1 MQMHEISSLPN
12 AFEARPCGPRTYRPL
27 RQRARGRLEKDI
39 KGSCVRQTGEGAME
53 TDVGDGDTQEP
64 PIDSLIERASLC
76 VPDYANNTV
85 LHHGDDGFKAALR
98 QYFPSGESNV
108 TERLM
113 ELKSQLKSASTH
125 DFWGILMEEICDIL
139 GAQSAY
145 VAKRMLVDD
154 QDSAIEMPEL
164 GEPGSCLMGV
174 AFYLNNGKDPKQM
187 FRDYR
192 YHAFGTPCAHMRH
205 DKVFIVP
212 ERLSEFTPNNPN
224 SFGFHEEAYIG
235 VPLFTEGRCF
245 AHFGVVWS
253 SEGATKRKLGW
264 PFIEMFLHSLEDM
277 ILQRLL
283 EGRGFVKE
291 MAPTDSASAKVI
303 PLTAITAT
311 QSLKPY
317 ARSLS
322 HELRTPMQGVVGMLD
337 IMYSTVLDAMEHQ
350 QSERVRSVF
359 ADLKTHIEVVQE
371 SSRRA
376 VEAADNVVHA
386 YDLNMQMPETPLS
399 ANDLTNSFKGTS
411 GPSLFHRRWS
421 GSDSIPIVMKRKRIE
436 ELNFEPGPPLKRRLT
451 VTEAE
456 IINSYCAGQTI
467 TASSPS
473 TSRTTSST
481 ETSMSTMASSVSL
494 SAPHSPEQKHI
505 TSAVLSP
512 THRRVI
518 TREFMRSLV
527 NEALRNGR
535 TTSEVHEETDLGEH
549 IHIISTGSNG
559 EPQDRTIHLEIGSDV
574 PEVIIT
580 EEQHLQFALQKLVD
594 NAIKFTE
601 HGTIS
606 ITVKIARSLQVVE
619 IWVVDTGC
627 GISEESKSS
636 LFKPH
641 FQEDASI
648 SRSRD
653 GLGLSLFNAKAH
665 VRKNL
670 GGDVTL
676 ERSCTHGPHKGSEF
690 LIRLPISALETGKT
704 DTPLVGT
711 PPPGGFDS
719 PRLSPLP
726 ESSMD
731 SRPVSA
737 QSEPEQ
743 KRAKSTGKRVA
754 FNPNLAQDYPL
765 NILIAEDN
773 AINRDVAV
781 GSLKKLGYSKNN
793 ITLAFDGAEA
803 VKHYEASL
811 DKPQAERF
819 HVILMDIWMPN
830 LDGYGATTQI
840 MNLSQQRGLPTKII
854 AVTAD
859 ITEDSVDRAKVAGM
873 QGFLAK
879 PYKVFDIE
887 RLIVEHFDK
896 CC

>member
-1 MQMHEISSLPN
+1 
-12 AFEARPCGPRTYRPL
+12 
-27 RQRARGRLEKDI
+27 
-39 KGSCVRQTGEGAME
+39 
-53 TDVGDGDTQEP
+53 
-64 PIDSLIERASLC
+64 
-76 VPDYANNTV
+76 
-85 LHHGDDGFKAALR
+85 
-98 QYFPSGESNV
+98 
-108 TERLM
+108 
-113 ELKSQLKSASTH
+113 
-125 DFWGILMEEICDIL
+125 
-139 GAQSAY
+139 
-145 VAKRMLVDD
+145 
-154 QDSAIEMPEL
+154 
-164 GEPGSCLMGV
+164 
-174 AFYLNNGKDPKQM
+174 
-187 FRDYR
+187 
-192 YHAFGTPCAHMRH
+192 
-205 DKVFIVP
+205 
-212 ERLSEFTPNNPN
+212 
-224 SFGFHEEAYIG
+224 
-235 VPLFTEGRCF
+235 
-245 AHFGVVWS
+245 
-253 SEGATKRKLGW
+253 
-264 PFIEMFLHSLEDM
+264 
-277 ILQRLL
+277 
-283 EGRGFVKE
+283 
-291 MAPTDSASAKVI
+291 
-303 PLTAITAT
+303 
-311 QSLKPY
+311 
-317 ARSLS
+317 
-322 HELRTPMQGVVGMLD
+322 
-337 IMYSTVLDAMEHQ
+337 
-350 QSERVRSVF
+350 
-359 ADLKTHIEVVQE
+359 
-371 SSRRA
+371 
-376 VEAADNVVHA
+376 
-386 YDLNMQMPETPLS
+386 
-399 ANDLTNSFKGTS
+399 
-411 GPSLFHRRWS
+411 
-421 GSDSIPIVMKRKRIE
+421 
-436 ELNFEPGPPLKRRLT
+436 
-451 VTEAE
+451 
-456 IINSYCAGQTI
+456 
-467 TASSPS
+467 
-473 TSRTTSST
+473 
-481 ETSMSTMASSVSL
+481 MASSVSL
-494 SAPHSPEQKHI
+494 SAPHSPEEKHI

-535 TTSEVHEETDLGEH
+535 PTSEVHEETDLGEH

-559 EPQDRTIHLEIGSDV
+559 ETQDRTIHLEIGPDV

-606 ITVKIARSLQVVE
+606 ITVKIARSSHVVE

-711 PPPGGFDS
+711 PPPAGFDS

-726 ESSMD
+726 EPSMD

-737 QSEPEQ
+737 DSSSRQ
-743 KRAKSTGKRVA
+743 KSAKSARKRVA

-773 AINRDVAV
+773 AINRDVAI
-781 GSLKKLGYSKNN
+781 GSLNKLGYSKDN
-793 ITLAFDGAEA
+793 ITLAFDGTEA

-811 DKPQAERF
+811 DKPAAERF
-819 HVILMDIWMPN
+819 SVILMDIWMPN

-840 MNLSQQRGLPTKII
+840 MNLAQQRGEPTKII

-859 ITEDSVDRAKVAGM
+859 ITEDSVDRAKMAGM

-887 RLIVEHFDK
+887 RLIVEHFEK
-896 CC
+896 CF

>member
-1 MQMHEISSLPN
+1 MHDIFSRPD

-27 RQRARGRLEKDI
+27 RQRARIRLEKDI
-39 KGSCVRQTGEGAME
+39 KSPLARQVGEGEME
-53 TDVGDGDTQEP
+53 ADVGEGDVQEP
-64 PIDSLIERASLC
+64 PIDNLIDRTSLC
-76 VPDYANNTV
+76 LPHFANDAI
-85 LHHGDDGFKAALR
+85 LHHGDVGFRDALR
-98 QYFPSGESNV
+98 RYFPSAESNAS
-108 TERLM
+108 ERLV
-113 ELKSQLKSASTH
+113 ELKSQLRSASTH
-125 DFWGILMEEICDIL
+125 DFWGILMEEMCDIT
-139 GAQSAY
+139 GSQCGF

-154 QDSAIEMPEL
+154 QDSAVEMPEL
-164 GEPGSCLMGV
+164 GDPGSCLMGV
-174 AFYLNNGKDPKQM
+174 AFYINNGTDVKKLY
-187 FRDYR
+187 RDYR
-192 YHAFGTPCAHMRH
+192 YHAFGTPCGYMRH

-224 SFGFHEEAYIG
+224 TVPWEKSEAFIG
-235 VPLFTEGRCF
+235 LPLFTEGKCF
-245 AHFGVVWS
+245 AHFGMVWS
-253 SEGATKRKLGW
+253 SEGATKRKLSW
-264 PFIEMFLHSLEDM
+264 SFIEMFMHSLEDM
-277 ILQRLL
+277 ILQRIL

-291 MAPTDSASAKVI
+291 MAPPDSASAKII
-303 PLTAITAT
+303 PLTAITAS

-337 IMYSTVLDAMEHQ
+337 IMYSTVLDAINNQ
-350 QSERVRSVF
+350 QSDRVRSVF
-359 ADLKTHIEVVQE
+359 KDLKTHIEVVQE

-386 YDLNMQMPETPLS
+386 YDLNMQMPETPL
-399 ANDLTNSFKGTS
+399 TPNSLDSFRTS
-411 GPSLFHRRWS
+411 KSEPPLSHRRWPS
-421 GSDSIPIVMKRKRIE
+421 ADSIPVVIKRKRTE
-436 ELNFEPGPPLKRRLT
+436 ELNFEPGPPLKR
-451 VTEAE
+451 VFAMTEAE
-456 IINSYCAGQTI
+456 IINSYCSGQTSFTSNGPSTNGTSSAETLMST
-467 TASSPS
+467 TASSVDLGAERQLPD
-473 TSRTTSST
+473 
-481 ETSMSTMASSVSL
+481 
-494 SAPHSPEQKHI
+494 QKHI

-527 NEALRNGR
+527 SEALRNGR
-535 TTSEVHEETDLGEH
+535 PTSEVHEETDLGEH
-549 IHIISTGSNG
+549 IHVTSTGSKG
-559 EPQDRTIHLEIGSDV
+559 EAQDRTIHLEIGPDV

-606 ITVKIARSLQVVE
+606 ISVKIARSSQVVE

-711 PPPGGFDS
+711 PPPAGFDS
-719 PRLSPLP
+719 PRLSPLTEP
-726 ESSMD
+726 WME
-731 SRPVSA
+731 SRPVSSDSGSRQTPTKA
-737 QSEPEQ
+737 GR
-743 KRAKSTGKRVA
+743 KRIA
-754 FNPNLAQDYPL
+754 FNPKLALDYPL

-773 AINRDVAV
+773 AINRDVAI
-781 GSLKKLGYSKNN
+781 GSLNKLGYSKDN

-803 VKHYEASL
+803 VQYYKASL
-811 DKPQAERF
+811 DKPRGERF
-819 HVILMDIWMPN
+819 SVILMDIWMPN

-840 MNLSQQRGLPTKII
+840 TNLARQRGEATKII

-859 ITEDSVDRAKVAGM
+859 ITEDSVERAKVAGM

-887 RLIVEHFDK
+887 RLIVEHFKK